1 MRDDILCIGDIEMNV
16 DFGVVELV
24 MLLVMGLLG
33 YLWRTQA
40 TDVRQTCSDLNKLS
54 IKFAEAKGASEATE
68 RTLFN
73 NIDEMKE
80 AIARVENLLLN
91 K

>member
-1 MRDDILCIGDIEMNV
+1 MNV

-24 MLLVMGLLG
+24 MMLVMGLLG

-40 TDVRQTCSDLNKLS
+40 TDVRQTSSDLNKFS

-68 RTLFN
+68 RTLLN